1 MITPRVSDDRRRPK
15 IVTTSSPSPYVT
27 LAGHAALLIIG
38 ENAIGAVAV
47 LSLSSKTATRR
58 RVWIGAI
65 GVVALTALI
74 VVLANRGERFDPE
87 IELQAAEQALWQD
100 DPAAARIH
108 LERVLHHSPDHP
120 RAHFLAVKVA
130 RRTDALADAERLLL
144 TFELR
149 HGPSPSTNL
158 EWALLGAQQGDFAGE
173 EARLQTD
180 ARGDGRDTPEILEAM
195 AKGYDASY
203 PWPEAIDVLS
213 ALLQRRPDHVPAL
226 ILRGKLL
233 ARIRQPH
240 EGERDLRR
248 AVEKGPGNPA
258 AHAALADLLNRLGHT
273 REAIYH
279 YELAL
284 RDRPTPTTRLG
295 LARALTDAAQLD
307 EAGRHLDDL
316 LADDPNHAD
325 GLVERGRLAL
335 RRKQY
340 AEAESLLDRAITA
353 AAWHRDGH
361 LLRLAVLKELRK
373 TEAAAQCEARIAE
386 LKTEDALL
394 GKLKL
399 RARDNPTDINVRW
412 ELWVVS
418 RQNGLM
424 EEGFAWL
431 TEILRTDPRHSQTHA
446 AMADHFF
453 RTGQPRRAAQHQVI
467 AGNPVGAKP

>member
-1 MITPRVSDDRRRPK
+1 
-15 IVTTSSPSPYVT
+15 

-38 ENAIGAVAV
+38 ENAIGAVDV
-47 LSLSSKTATRR
+47 LSRFLSSKTASRR
-58 RVWIGAI
+58 RLWIGVL
-65 GVVALTALI
+65 GVVALTVLI
-74 VVLANRGERFDPE
+74 VVLANRGESVDPGA
-87 IELQAAEQALWQD
+87 ELQAAEQALWQD
-100 DPAAARIH
+100 DLAAARLH
-108 LERVLHHSPDHP
+108 LDRVLHHSPDHP
-120 RAHFLAVKVA
+120 HAHFLAIKVA
-130 RRTDALADAERLLL
+130 RRTDAVAEAERLLI
-144 TFELR
+144 TFELSQ
-149 HGPSPSTNL
+149 GASAKTSL
-158 EWALLGAQQGDFAGE
+158 EWALLGAQQGDLAGE
-173 EARLQTD
+173 DARLQNE
-180 ARGDGRDTPEILEAM
+180 ARSEGRDTAEILEAM

-203 PWPEAIDVLS
+203 QWPEAIDVLS

-240 EGERDLRR
+240 EGERDLRK
-248 AVEKGPGNPA
+248 AVEKAPGNAA
-258 AHAALADLLNRLGHT
+258 AHAALADVLNRLGHT

-284 RDRPTPTTRLG
+284 RDRPAPARTRLG

-307 EAGRHLDDL
+307 EAIRHLDEL
-316 LADDPNHAD
+316 LVDDPNHAD

-340 AEAESLLDRAITA
+340 AEAESFLDRAIA
-353 AAWHRDGH
+353 SARWHRDGH
-361 LLRLAVLKELRK
+361 LLRLAVLKELKK

-386 LKTEDALL
+386 LKSEDALL

-418 RQNGLM
+418 RRNGLM

-431 TEILRTDPRHSQTHA
+431 TEILRTDPRHVQTHA

-453 RTGQPRRAAQHQVI
+453 RAGQPRRAAQHQAM
-467 AGNPVGAKP
+467 AGNRAGAKP